1 MKRPTKADRQAD
13 WLAQFTDAL
22 LTRVPRL
29 AGRIDWDAAKYYYLY
44 GTDVSDAV
52 NQYIIARNIET
63 LTPPPPNK
71 SASPTWPATPKPP
84 IYWRASTPYNGP

>member
-1 MKRPTKADRQAD
+1 MRRHFGQTKAQRQAD

-44 GTDVSDAV
+44 GTDVADAV
-52 NQYIIARNIET
+52 DQYIIARSIE
-63 LTPPPPNK
+63 
-71 SASPTWPATPKPP
+71 A
-84 IYWRASTPYNGP
+84 

>member
-1 MKRPTKADRQAD
+1 MRRHYGQTKAQRQAD

-44 GTDVSDAV
+44 GTDVADAV
-52 NQYIIARNIET
+52 DQYIIARSIE
-63 LTPPPPNK
+63 
-71 SASPTWPATPKPP
+71 A
-84 IYWRASTPYNGP
+84 